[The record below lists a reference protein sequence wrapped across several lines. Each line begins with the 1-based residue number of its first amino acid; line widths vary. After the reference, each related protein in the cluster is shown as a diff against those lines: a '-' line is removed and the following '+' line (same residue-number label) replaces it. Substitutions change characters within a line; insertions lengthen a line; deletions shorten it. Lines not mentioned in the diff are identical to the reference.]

1 MGTSGKS
8 ALSEQEWRTYRRLLD
23 HARPYLLRLVLGI
36 VFGLVFA
43 GSMTGLIF
51 SLKAVL
57 AHIFNPSV
65 PLITALTV
73 AALLPVLG
81 LLRGVGDFAATYL
94 IEWVGNRVV
103 LDLRVASFR
112 HLQELSVGFYSS
124 SKTGELISRTVN
136 DTALVERA
144 VAAVLSDLA
153 KQPFTLMG
161 LIGYLIW
168 LDWRLAA
175 ISLLVFPVCIMPVA
189 LFGRRVRKS
198 AREGQEK
205 MADMVSILEE
215 TIVGVRIVK
224 AFGMEAYETR
234 RFFDQCRSVFTRA
247 MRVTRARASVEPIIV
262 LISTFGFA
270 LILVYARWT
279 HMTFD
284 EFFTF
289 GVALIAMYDPAKRL
303 SKVHLNIQQS
313 SAAADRIFELLDAPI
328 LVKDQPG
335 AVAFA
340 EPVQSVAFEHVS
352 FAYDSEAVLR
362 DIQFEARR
370 GQCIALVGSSGSGK
384 STLVSLLPRFYD
396 TSTGRILINGRDVRE
411 FTLVSLRAQIGI
423 VTQETFLF
431 NDTVASNIAYG
442 QQDTN
447 QAAIEDAA
455 RRANAHEFIAALPEG
470 YQTVIGERGLR
481 LSGGQRQRLAIA
493 RALLRNPPILIL
505 DEATSALDT
514 ESERLVQGA
523 LDTLIA
529 GRTVFA
535 IAHRLSTIQHA
546 DVILVLDQ
554 GRIAESGTH
563 AELLQ
568 RSGLYK
574 KLYDLQFQDRPAGS
588 GASV

>member
-1 MGTSGKS
+1 MGARAKNL
-8 ALSEQEWRTYRRLLD
+8 LSDREWRTYRRLLG
-23 HARPYLLRLVLGI
+23 HARPYRNRLLIGI
-36 VFGLVFA
+36 FFGVVFA

-51 SLKAVL
+51 SLKEVL
-57 AHIFNPSV
+57 ARIFNPAEY
-65 PLITALTV
+65 PLSAALAV
-73 AALLPVLG
+73 AAFLPLLALV
-81 LLRGVGDFAATYL
+81 RGIGDFTATYL

-112 HLQELSVGFYSS
+112 HLQDLSVGYYNST
-124 SKTGELISRTVN
+124 KTGELISRTVN
-136 DTALVERA
+136 DTAMVERA

-153 KQPFTLMG
+153 KQPFTLVG
-161 LIGYLIW
+161 LIGYLVW

-175 ISLLVFPVCIMPVA
+175 ISLLVFPVCILPVA
-189 LFGRRVRKS
+189 LFGRKVRKS

-205 MADMVSILEE
+205 MADLVSILEE

-234 RFFDQCRSVFTRA
+234 RFFDQCRAVFTRA

-262 LISTFGFA
+262 LISLIGFA

-279 HMTFD
+279 QMTFD
-284 EFFTF
+284 AFFTF
-289 GVALIAMYDPAKRL
+289 GAALIAMYDPVKRL
-303 SKVHLNIQQS
+303 SKVHLTIQQS

-328 LVKDQPG
+328 QVQDRAG
-335 AVAFA
+335 AATFA
-340 EPVQSVAFEHVS
+340 EPVREVAFDHVS
-352 FAYDSEAVLR
+352 FAYGTEPVLK
-362 DIQFEARR
+362 DIHFTAQR
-370 GQCIALVGSSGSGK
+370 GQCVALVGSSGSGK

-396 TSTGRILINGRDVRE
+396 VSTGRILVNGRDVRDLTQE
-411 FTLVSLRAQIGI
+411 SLRRQIGI

-447 QAAIEDAA
+447 QAAVEEAA
-455 RRANAHEFIAALPEG
+455 RRANAHEFIVALPEG
-470 YQTVIGERGLR
+470 YQTVIGERGVR

-563 AELLQ
+563 AELLA
-568 RSGLYK
+568 RGGLYRR
-574 KLYDLQFQDRPAGS
+574 LYEMQFTDAVPAS
-588 GASV
+588 E